1 MAITRSPLCS
11 TALLAQLNGQNIEGD
26 AGLES
31 GSQAPPPGA
40 YFVVSGYLYNA
51 GKVKDGRCYTNGLC
65 TSRPRG
71 STLTWLASAGAPSLE
86 KET

>member
-1 MAITRSPLCS
+1 MAIAMSPLCS
-11 TALLAQLNGQNIEGD
+11 TALLAQLNGQNIKGD

-31 GSQAPPPGA
+31 GSQAPPGA

-51 GKVKDGRCYTNGLC
+51 DKVKDGRCYTNGLC

-71 STLTWLASAGAPSLE
+71 STLTWLAAAGAPSPE